1 MQLDFFSL
9 SLLLLTVS
17 VALWVF
23 SCMFGYGMISQNA
36 TVQTVKRIESVKH
49 SVEKIILTARGQ

>member
-1 MQLDFFSL
+1 MQLDFSL

-23 SCMFGYGMISQNA
+23 SCMFGYGMISQTA
-36 TVQTVKRIESVKH
+36 TVQTVKRIEKMLNIRL
-49 SVEKIILTARGQ
+49 KK